1 MADKVRLCAPA
12 KVNLSL
18 GVRGRLPSGYHAL
31 ESLVAF
37 AAYGDVLT
45 LEKASTT
52 SFSSNMPDG
61 DDNIV
66 MRAHEALQAHMGQ
79 PLTVA
84 INLQKNLPIAAG
96 LGGGSSDAAAC
107 LRGLIALFGLPLSA
121 EDLSRLA
128 LSLGADVPVCLAAQP
143 VWMTDIGGALTPI
156 GDLPA
161 ADIVLVNPRQALS
174 TPMVFEALQAGPP
187 IAAKP
192 PPPVFSCFDSMADY
206 LRQHGNDLQVPAVSM
221 VADIADCLES
231 LMAAGGH
238 YVAMSGSGASCFALC
253 PAGEGAAIA
262 QAYRAIRAD
271 DWLVATALV
280 SAGNAEI
287 DQLF

>member
-1 MADKVRLCAPA
+1 MADTLRLCAPA

-45 LEKASTT
+45 LEKANST
-52 SFSSNMPDG
+52 SFSSNMAG
-61 DDNIV
+61 DDNLV
-66 MRAHEALQAHMGQ
+66 MRAHDALQTHIGQ
-79 PLTVA
+79 ALPVS
-84 INLQKNLPIAAG
+84 IHLQKNLPIAAG
-96 LGGGSSDAAAC
+96 VGGGSSDAAAC
-107 LRGLIALFGLPLSA
+107 LRGLVELFALPVSA
-121 EDLSRLA
+121 ADLSHLA
-128 LSLGADVPVCLAAQP
+128 LQLGADVPVCLTARP
-143 VWMTDIGGALTPI
+143 VWMTDIGGALAPI

-161 ADIVLVNPRQALS
+161 ADIVLVNPRQQLS
-174 TPMVFEALQAGPP
+174 TPMVFEALQAGPVS
-187 IAAKP
+187 AAKP
-192 PPPVFSCFDSMADY
+192 LPPVFSCFDDLNEY
-206 LRQHGNDLQVPAVSM
+206 LRQHGNDLQAPAISL
-221 VADIADCLES
+221 VADIADCLDDLAS
-231 LMAAGGH
+231 AGGH

-253 PAGEGAAIA
+253 PVGQGAAVA
-262 QAYRAIRAD
+262 QNYAARRPD